1 MGSQLVLFYFTN
13 LSTKPSPILSYM
25 DLHEI
30 SSLCANLRLDDD
42 ESPAIKVAG
51 PQVCEAMARMELYFV
66 DELGDLSSTN
76 FSKTAFSIHLSNVP
90 LGLRDEKNA
99 KEWSTVIRTVEVVE
113 LSGPS
118 IQIRVLVDV
127 SKPFKHGVQ
136 IHIEELRLE
145 VTLLIQYRLHDY
157 CYACGLIGQRF
168 FDYDK
173 MIGDQGMDIRG
184 GWKYGNWLWAT
195 VSTPS
200 R

>member
-1 MGSQLVLFYFTN
+1 
-13 LSTKPSPILSYM
+13 M

-42 ESPAIKVAG
+42 ESPAIKVEG
-51 PQVCEAMARMELYFV
+51 PQVCEAMAHMELYFV
-66 DELGDLSSTN
+66 GKILRDRNVNLEGLETVMRLIWRTKN
-76 FSKTAFSIHLSNVP
+76 FNVP

-127 SKPFKHGVQ
+127 SEPFKHGVQ
-136 IHIEELRLE
+136 IHIEEMRLE
-145 VTLLIQYRLHDY
+145 VTLLIQYRLPDY